1 LRRGLAY
8 GRLLSFN
15 PKSMYINSNMTLKK
29 LSFLALAAAMMTSCQ
44 TKKPETGTPAATTV
58 QPVLQDTVGWK
69 IDTLSTGFIKY
80 NYTSYHEPFASP
92 QIVNVLEV
100 DLASGKYDLVL
111 DNVFP
116 EDSLSAVAQAQKP
129 ALAAING
136 TYYELVENGQ
146 SSSFF
151 KADNK
156 IKTSVTIPADHRLF
170 WKHEGAFYYD
180 AANKQMGIA
189 YGDNASYSQMPH
201 ANVISGSP
209 MLIFDY
215 NPVGETFAKLQ
226 EKPLEQLDYEHPDRH
241 QGVRHPRTAIATVDK
256 NRVLLIT
263 VDGRH
268 AGKSAGMSA
277 KELTQFI
284 QKYFNPAYA
293 LNLDGG
299 GSTTM
304 WIKGEGVVNYP
315 TDNKRFDHYGQR
327 RIRNYIMVTEKS
339 ASAAS
344 AVGK

>member
-1 LRRGLAY
+1 
-8 GRLLSFN
+8 
-15 PKSMYINSNMTLKK
+15 MTLNK
-29 LSFLALAAAMMTSCQ
+29 LPFLALAAGILAACQ
-44 TKKPETGTPAATTV
+44 TTKPEASLRAVATEK
-58 QPVLQDTVGWK
+58 PVLQDTVGWK
-69 IDTLSTGFIKY
+69 IDTLSTGFIRY
-80 NYTSYHEPFASP
+80 NYTRYYDPYASA

-100 DLASGKYDLVL
+100 DLASGKYELVM

-116 EDSLSAVAQAQKP
+116 EDSLSAVAEAHEP

-151 KADNK
+151 KAGNE
-156 IKTSVTIPADHRLF
+156 IKTSVTIPADHKLF

-180 AANKQMGIA
+180 ATKKQMGIV
-189 YGDNASYSQMPH
+189 YGDNASYSQMPY
-201 ANVISGSP
+201 ANIISGSP

-215 NPVGETFAKLQ
+215 KPVGETFAKSQ
-226 EKPLEQLDYEHPDRH
+226 DKPLEQLDYEHPDRH

-284 QKYFNPAYA
+284 WKYFNPAYA

-327 RIRNYIMVTEKS
+327 RIRNYIMVTSKEGN
-339 ASAAS
+339 AAS
-344 AVGK
+344 STVK